1 MRFLQVI
8 LTVGAVTASVCHFST
23 LVHSQTIQRAAAE
36 AGAETRRVALV
47 VGNDSYSGAAALHNG
62 RNDARGVGT
71 ALRELGFAVTVLED
85 ASQATMGRA
94 LAALSDSVGPDDV
107 AFFYFAGHGIQDGGE
122 NFLIPTDY
130 SGNSTAAVRFGAV
143 SVTQIQAVLSKA
155 RVSMVVLDACRNNP
169 YANQRGA
176 NGLAVMEARGSLIA
190 FATGAG
196 QTSSDNPGAAN
207 GLFTQELLR
216 VLREPNLTAR
226 EAFFRV
232 RQRVYN
238 ATNGRQF
245 PAVYDGLLGDF
256 VFRPLAGSGAAPVA
270 TRLTNQDILRLY
282 QEKRPA
288 SEIVDLIRQADSEF
302 DLTTNGLIRVKEL
315 PQSILAAMFAVRKR
329 ESATVPD
336 SAIPPASSSA
346 TNKPA
351 AESTS
356 NTPSGATRTFN
367 LESGWGSGTL
377 EISPAGVSFTGSR
390 SFSATCQNI
399 TWQAG
404 PFRMSLRLAVRGDRV
419 YDFDVKE
426 PRLGAVLRTFDDVC
440 SPSRSKGQPLPTTP

>member
-1 MRFLQVI
+1 
-8 LTVGAVTASVCHFST
+8 
-23 LVHSQTIQRAAAE
+23 
-36 AGAETRRVALV
+36 
-47 VGNDSYSGAAALHNG
+47 
-62 RNDARGVGT
+62 
-71 ALRELGFAVTVLED
+71 
-85 ASQATMGRA
+85 
-94 LAALSDSVGPDDV
+94 
-107 AFFYFAGHGIQDGGE
+107 
-122 NFLIPTDY
+122 
-130 SGNSTAAVRFGAV
+130 
-143 SVTQIQAVLSKA
+143 
-155 RVSMVVLDACRNNP
+155 MVVLDACRNNP